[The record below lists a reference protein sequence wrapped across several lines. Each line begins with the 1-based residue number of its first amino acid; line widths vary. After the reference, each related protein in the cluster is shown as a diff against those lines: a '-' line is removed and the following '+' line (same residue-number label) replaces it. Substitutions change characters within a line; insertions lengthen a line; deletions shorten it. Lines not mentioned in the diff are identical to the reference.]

1 MQLRLDQVS
10 LKEGLETHLYPLGL
24 QLEPGSL
31 TVLLGATR
39 AGKTSLLRLL
49 AGLDVPSRGKIW
61 VDGRDVTGMPVRSRD
76 VAMVYQQFINY
87 PSLTVA
93 QNIASPLKLGGRLEA
108 SEIAQRVR
116 DVAQR
121 LQIESFLDR
130 YPAELS
136 GGQQQRVALA
146 RALAK
151 SASLMLLDEPLVNL
165 DYKLREELRDEF
177 SMLFA
182 SGESTIVYA
191 TTEPAEALLLGGY
204 TAVLDAGELLQY
216 GPTADV
222 FHRPKSIRVARA
234 FSDPPINL
242 LPAVAVSEGVQL
254 GSDLILKLGGALQRL
269 PTLNGQLTLGIR
281 AGALELSDNSGESH
295 RLSHRQLDH
304 QPHREP
310 HRESHRESHRL
321 LVPAKVALA
330 EVSGSDTY
338 IHLETSLGNLVAQRT
353 GVHRLDLG
361 ELVTV
366 GIDPEAVYLFDPQ
379 GAMVFAPD
387 SASQRTPHADG

>member
-1 MQLRLDQVS
+1 MD
-10 LKEGLETHLYPLGL
+10 
-24 QLEPGSL
+24 
-31 TVLLGATR
+31 
-39 AGKTSLLRLL
+39 
-49 AGLDVPSRGKIW
+49 
-61 VDGRDVTGMPVRSRD
+61 
-76 VAMVYQQFINY
+76 
-87 PSLTVA
+87 
-93 QNIASPLKLGGRLEA
+93 ASA
-108 SEIAQRVR
+108 IAQRVR

-121 LQIESFLDR
+121 LRIESFLDR

-177 SMLFA
+177 STLFA
-182 SGESTIVYA
+182 SGGSTVVYA

-222 FHRPKSIRVARA
+222 FHRPKSIRIARA

-242 LPAVAVSEGVQL
+242 VPAFAVPGGV
-254 GSDLILKLGGALQRL
+254 KLGPGLTLNLGDALQRL

-281 AGALELSDNSGESH
+281 AGALKLMNQSHQTH
-295 RLSHRQLDH
+295 RLT
-304 QPHREP
+304 
-310 HRESHRESHRL
+310 
-321 LVPAKVALA
+321 VPAKVALA

-338 IHLETSLGNLVAQRT
+338 IHLETALGNLVVQRT

-366 GIDPEAVYLFDPQ
+366 GIDPGTVYLFDPQ
-379 GAMVFAPD
+379 GAMVLAPG
-387 SASQRTPHADG
+387 SGFHRTADADG

>member
-1 MQLRLDQVS
+1 
-10 LKEGLETHLYPLGL
+10 
-24 QLEPGSL
+24 
-31 TVLLGATR
+31 
-39 AGKTSLLRLL
+39 
-49 AGLDVPSRGKIW
+49 
-61 VDGRDVTGMPVRSRD
+61 
-76 VAMVYQQFINY
+76 
-87 PSLTVA
+87 
-93 QNIASPLKLGGRLEA
+93 
-108 SEIAQRVR
+108 
-116 DVAQR
+116 
-121 LQIESFLDR
+121 LDR

-165 DYKLREELRDEF
+165 DYKLREELREEF
-177 SMLFA
+177 STLFA
-182 SGESTIVYA
+182 SGGSTVVYA

-242 LPAVAVSEGVQL
+242 LPALAVPEGVRL
-254 GSDLILKLGGALQRL
+254 GPDLTLNLVEALQRL
-269 PTLNGQLTLGIR
+269 PALNGQLTLGIR
-281 AGALELSDNSGESH
+281 AGALELLVAPGQSD
-295 RLSHRQLDH
+295 
-304 QPHREP
+304 
-310 HRESHRESHRL
+310 RESQRESHRL

-338 IHLETSLGNLVAQRT
+338 IHLETALGNLVAQRT

-379 GAMVFAPD
+379 GAMVLAPD
-387 SASQRTPHADG
+387 SGSQRTTHADG

>member
-10 LKEGLETHLYPLGL
+10 RQEGLETHLYPLDL
-24 QLEPGSL
+24 HLEPGSL

-49 AGLDVPSRGKIW
+49 AGLDIPSRGKIW
-61 VDGRDVTGMPVRSRD
+61 VDGQDVTGMPVRSRD

-93 QNIASPLKLGGRLEA
+93 QNIASPLKLSGRLDVPA
-108 SEIAQRVR
+108 ISQRVR

-165 DYKLREELRDEF
+165 DYKLREELREEF
-177 SMLFA
+177 STLFA
-182 SGESTIVYA
+182 SGGSTVVYA

-242 LPAVAVSEGVQL
+242 LPALAVPEGVRL
-254 GSDLILKLGGALQRL
+254 GPDLTLNLVEALQRL
-269 PTLNGQLTLGIR
+269 PALNGQLTLGIR
-281 AGALELSDNSGESH
+281 AGALELLVAPGQSD
-295 RLSHRQLDH
+295 
-304 QPHREP
+304 
-310 HRESHRESHRL
+310 RESQRESHRL

-338 IHLETSLGNLVAQRT
+338 IHLETALGNLVAQRT

-379 GAMVFAPD
+379 GAMVLAPN
-387 SASQRTPHADG
+387 SVFQRATYADG